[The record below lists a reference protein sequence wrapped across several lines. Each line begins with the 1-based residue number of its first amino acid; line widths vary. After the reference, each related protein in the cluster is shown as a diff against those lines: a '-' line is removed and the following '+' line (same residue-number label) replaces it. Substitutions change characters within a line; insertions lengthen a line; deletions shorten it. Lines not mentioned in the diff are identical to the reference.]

1 MTAWAPDCARGSRD
15 DRAGRRPGPV
25 DSRGSPSNS
34 RRTLIYQ
41 LWATVWYFDT
51 RGQGSMSDGRR
62 TMSVELA
69 ETSEGITPS
78 NADLAYQLIRERLV
92 MLDIR
97 PSEPINDE
105 GLARQLGFGRT
116 PVREALKRLERD
128 RLVIAYPRRG
138 TFATTVDIT
147 DLAHI
152 QEIRRQLEPVVAA
165 RAASTAP
172 LETRVKLAELADE
185 IVKLDPNDDPRT
197 LLRLDVRVHTAIYK
211 ASGNP
216 YLEDVLVCQDA
227 HATRIWCLFLDRLS
241 SVAEHVVEHVG
252 LLRAIIDGDAE
263 LAAKLASEH
272 VVGFEQAVRAVL

>member
-1 MTAWAPDCARGSRD
+1 
-15 DRAGRRPGPV
+15 
-25 DSRGSPSNS
+25 
-34 RRTLIYQ
+34 
-41 LWATVWYFDT
+41 
-51 RGQGSMSDGRR
+51 
-62 TMSVELA
+62 
-69 ETSEGITPS
+69 
-78 NADLAYQLIRERLV
+78 
-92 MLDIR
+92 
-97 PSEPINDE
+97 
-105 GLARQLGFGRT
+105 
-116 PVREALKRLERD
+116 VREALKRLERD

-165 RAASTAP
+165 RAASSAP
-172 LETRVKLAELADE
+172 LETRVKLSELADE
-185 IVKLDPNDDPRT
+185 IAKLDPNDDPRA
-197 LLRLDVRVHTAIYK
+197 LLRFDVRVHTAIYK

-241 SVAEHVVEHVG
+241 NVGEHITEHVA
-252 LLRAIIDGDAE
+252 LLRAIIDGDAD